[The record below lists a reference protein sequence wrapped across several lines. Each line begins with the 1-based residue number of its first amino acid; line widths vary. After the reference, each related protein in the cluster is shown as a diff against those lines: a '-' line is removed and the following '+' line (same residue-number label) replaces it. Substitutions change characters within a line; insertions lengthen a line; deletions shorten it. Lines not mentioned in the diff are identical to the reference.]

1 MAKEPQLKDRYQTID
16 GPGEVIARSE
26 TPPSKWLV
34 RIKLDAGGF
43 WQGLSSDLGE
53 LLEAA
58 GEKEFLDQ
66 A

>member
-1 MAKEPQLKDRYQTID
+1 MGREPQMGDRYQTVK
-16 GPGEVIARSE
+16 GPGEVIGRAE
-26 TPPSKWLV
+26 TPPARWLV

-43 WQGLSSDLGE
+43 WQGLSADLGE

-58 GEKEFLDQ
+58 GERDVLAQ

>member
-1 MAKEPQLKDRYQTID
+1 LKDRYRTID

-26 TPPSKWLV
+26 TPPVKWLV
-34 RIKLDAGGF
+34 RVKLDAGGF

-58 GEKEFLDQ
+58 GEKGFLNQ